1 MNKEDDEEEPT
12 SKDKQE
18 YNEIVDAKS
27 RQIYDS
33 ETKTFDMRKLRAT
46 DVKQNTYV
54 ILPKS
59 QGVQYESGLEMRRNK
74 YMSVFRDYV
83 RNNCDEKSRQKSNL
97 SAKENRGIKKLKKRL
112 SEGEIMICLTDKSGR
127 FAVMPME
134 MYHEAAK
141 VHYEKDKEI
150 TFEEAEDIQD

>member
-12 SKDKQE
+12 SKEKQE

-27 RQIYDS
+27 RQVYDS

-74 YMSVFRDYV
+74 YLSVFRDYV

-97 SAKENRGIKKLKKRL
+97 STKQNRGIKKLKKRISDGWRDNDL
-112 SEGEIMICLTDKSGR
+112 FD
-127 FAVMPME
+127 
-134 MYHEAAK
+134 
-141 VHYEKDKEI
+141 
-150 TFEEAEDIQD
+150 